1 MLSFGAFLVGS
12 LGVLAV
18 VGGVIDEHLAAVPG
32 LLAIRGDGAVAM
44 ALQAAAALVSFGL
57 YFLLIFG
64 HVSRRFERQADVFGC
79 RAVSCGRAACP
90 PHADIDHGPG
100 PIPSPVALC
109 PVGIR
114 IFANALANVAA
125 LNGMEPEA
133 RSWRHG
139 SIARRIAFLEGLE
152 GRPEAERR
160 FQLGVSRL
168 RLALGLGLL
177 AVLLLA
183 LATGEIGH
191 LR

>member
-1 MLSFGAFLVGS
+1 M
-12 LGVLAV
+12 VLQ
-18 VGGVIDEHLAAVPG
+18 GG
-32 LLAIRGDGAVAM
+32 
-44 ALQAAAALVSFGL
+44 AALVCFGL
-57 YFLLIFG
+57 YFVLVFG

-79 RAVSCGRAACP
+79 RAVSCGQEDCP
-90 PHADIDHGPG
+90 PHDDIDRRSGPVPARVG
-100 PIPSPVALC
+100 LC

-125 LNGMEPEA
+125 LNGMEPAA

-152 GRPEAERR
+152 GKPEVERR

-168 RLALGLGLL
+168 RVALGLALL
-177 AVLLLA
+177 AVLA
-183 LATGEIGH
+183 FAVATGEIGH